1 MRLAEVEYCG
11 SPRPNWKWMAIAI
24 NTGLSL
30 SPLLYSI
37 AFAHWLPV
45 PVVLIGDSGK
55 QDVRNR
61 DPIKQGPTSAPGALP
76 ARREHVERVVY
87 RANVWYSCPPMVSTR
102 HHGSGST
109 LYLMDLWN
117 RFNS

>member
-1 MRLAEVEYCG
+1 MLLGCRWTEYLELSMRLAEVEYCG

-45 PVVLIGDSGK
+45 
-55 QDVRNR
+55 Q
-61 DPIKQGPTSAPGALP
+61 
-76 ARREHVERVVY
+76 
-87 RANVWYSCPPMVSTR
+87 
-102 HHGSGST
+102 
-109 LYLMDLWN
+109 
-117 RFNS
+117 